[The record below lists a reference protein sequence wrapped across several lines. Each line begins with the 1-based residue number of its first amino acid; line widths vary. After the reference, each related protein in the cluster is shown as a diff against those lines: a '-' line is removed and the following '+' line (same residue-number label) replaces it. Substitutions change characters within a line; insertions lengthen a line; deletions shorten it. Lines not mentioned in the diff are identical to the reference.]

1 MAYTRMEKNIFSLV
15 NFGSSQT
22 GRMKLLRSGLDMTPF
37 TTLLTCDV
45 SHQGTWIETF
55 SKWPS
60 GIAIN
65 QSLLYSAGNL
75 VLTTELK
82 T

>member
-1 MAYTRMEKNIFSLV
+1 MSDWKKFFYSLV
-15 NFGSSQT
+15 NSGSSRT
-22 GRMKLLRSGLDMTPF
+22 GRAKLLRSGLDMTLF
-37 TTLLTCDV
+37 TTLHTCDV
-45 SHQGTWIETF
+45 SHQVTWIETF
-55 SKWPS
+55 SKWPLR
-60 GIAIN
+60 ITFK